1 LPKIKGKNMQ
11 GNNQFFAVFGSG
23 GSSSGGGGGVSGS
36 GTLNYVAK
44 WTPDGTTLGN
54 SLIRDDGTT
63 IGINVA
69 PFSSSLVY
77 IDNST
82 KSETLR
88 LRNTFNDGYGINSQ
102 ATGGGTNIFGGT
114 FNATSNTSTNNIG
127 IRASTQGTITGSNV
141 AGSFATA
148 NTPYTITYLGNEYVG
163 IHSQVAT
170 SSGKSVGGLF
180 ITDSSSAD
188 NIGVYIKS
196 TNTSSSD
203 AYGVFVNNSNTS
215 SGDSLGIY
223 IQNSVSSGNS
233 YGIYDSN
240 SNLNYLNGNT
250 GIGQTPN
257 DDIKLGISKT
267 TSGSSATFGMW
278 VENSST
284 NSNAGANGINYG
296 MYINSENGGTGSAYG
311 IYSRINNGDADGTNI
326 SVINNSTNT
335 NTNLI
340 GVSCLTA
347 ISGTITNLS
356 DIYISSPSGAGIVTT
371 YHGLKS
377 LGMAITNCTN
387 AYHIYLD
394 GHTTGTNKY
403 GIYQAGA
410 NDLNVFK
417 GGLQVDNQ
425 IWSTQGS
432 DISVSANAST
442 FDGDNGNSQRLDLA
456 SATGDITLTF
466 TNLKAGGTYF
476 IPVIQK
482 SSSPVNIGTYTI
494 SGGVVKFPS
503 GTAPTISTGASAID
517 TLVVYYDGTDCLVN
531 FSLNYS

>member
-1 LPKIKGKNMQ
+1 MAD
-11 GNNQFFAVFGSG
+11 NQFFAVFGSG
-23 GSSSGGGGGVSGS
+23 GSSGGGGSVTGS
-36 GTLNYVAK
+36 GTANFVAK
-44 WTPDGTTLGN
+44 WSSSSALTN
-54 SLIRDDGTT
+54 SLIQDNGTT
-63 IGINVA
+63 IGVNVLPITSA
-69 PFSSSLVY
+69 IAY

-82 KSETLR
+82 KAETLR
-88 LRNTFNDGYGINSQ
+88 LRNTFDDGYGINAQ

-114 FNATSNTSTNNIG
+114 FSAVSSSSTNNIG
-127 IRASTQGTITGSNV
+127 IVASSQGTISGSNV
-141 AGSFATA
+141 AGSFKTA
-148 NTPYTITYLGNEYVG
+148 NTSYTVSYDGIEYVG
-163 IHSQVAT
+163 VHSQVAT

-180 ITDSSSAD
+180 ISASSSAD
-188 NIGVYIKS
+188 NIGVKCSI
-196 TNTSSSD
+196 TNTSSSN
-203 AYGVFVNNSNTS
+203 AYGVYVNNSNTS
-215 SGDSLGIY
+215 SGDSYGVY
-223 IQNSVSSGNS
+223 IANSVSSGDS
-233 YGIYDSN
+233 YGVYDSN
-240 SNLNYLNGNT
+240 SNLNYFNGNT
-250 GIGQTPN
+250 GIGITPAI
-257 DDIKLGISKT
+257 DRQLGISKT
-267 TSGSSATFGMW
+267 TVGSNATFGVW
-278 VENSST
+278 IENSST
-284 NSNAGANGINYG
+284 NDNASASGINYG
-296 MYINSENGGTGSAYG
+296 IYVNAENDGTGSAYG

-326 SVINNSTNT
+326 SVVNNVTNT
-335 NTNLI
+335 NTNVV
-340 GVSCLTA
+340 GVDCLTFV
-347 ISGTITNLS
+347 SGTITNLN
-356 DIYISSPSGAGIVTT
+356 DIYISSPSGAGTVTN
-371 YHGLKS
+371 YQGLRS
-377 LGMAITNCTN
+377 LGMGITNCTN

-432 DISVSANAST
+432 DITVSANAST
-442 FDGDNGNSQRLDLA
+442 FNGNNGNSQKLDLA

-494 SGGVVKFPS
+494 SGGTAKFPS